1 MSITVTI
8 KNNEPTSLSGLRVQV
23 WGGRLPNP
31 HKGKKKIEEEVAE
44 ANKEAAE
51 SEAPPQIGLPDLD
64 PLKRDE
70 LITLCEE
77 RNIPVQKEKVE
88 AVEASEGV
96 EAREEI
102 KADTK
107 ATLKAKL
114 EAWLE
119 TQLATAKD
127 DKPKK
132 GGKEDEPAAEAEVK
146 EFKFNDGN
154 CLLEHNVLPYM
165 ERTITIAR
173 DQFITIKEE

>member
-8 KNNEPTSLSGLRVQV
+8 KNNEPTSPSGLRVQV

-31 HKGKKKIEEEVAE
+31 HKGKKKVEEEVAK
-44 ANKEAAE
+44 ANAEAAAT
-51 SEAPPQIGLPDLD
+51 EAPPQIGLPDLD

-77 RNIPVQKEKVE
+77 RNILVQKEKVE

-102 KADTK
+102 RADTK

-132 GGKEDEPAAEAEVK
+132 DDEPTAEAEAEVK